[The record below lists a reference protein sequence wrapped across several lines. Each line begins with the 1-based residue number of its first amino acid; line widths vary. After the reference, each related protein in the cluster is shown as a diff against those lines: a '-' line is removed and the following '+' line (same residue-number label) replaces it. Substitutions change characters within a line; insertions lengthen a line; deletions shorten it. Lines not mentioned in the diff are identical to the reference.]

1 MKQVKWL
8 TGIFL
13 PALLMAMLLFACEN
27 DLKKVQQISAQE
39 VNKPVDTTKGVD
51 VIYSDSAK
59 VKSRILTPLML
70 KHTVTKPYY
79 EMPKGVKIIFYDDK
93 LNLKTKS
100 FNADK
105 HIIFTVTA
113 DYAITSNDDKLIE
126 LRKNVVV
133 KNTAGDVF
141 KTEQLFYD
149 SVKKIIYSKVDCLLT
164 KVDGTVLDGT
174 GFTSNETFT
183 QYHFDHG
190 KGKLITSGN
199 LAE

>member
-1 MKQVKWL
+1 MKQIKWL

-13 PALLMAMLLFACEN
+13 PALCMAMLLFACEN

-51 VIYSDSAK
+51 VVYSDSAK

-70 KHTVTKPYY
+70 SYTVAKPYR
-79 EMPKGVKIIFYDDK
+79 EMPNGVKIIFYDDK
-93 LNLKTKS
+93 MNLNAKTFS
-100 FNADK
+100 ADK
-105 HIIFTVTA
+105 HIIFIITA
-113 DYAITSNDDKLIE
+113 GYAVTSNDNNLIE
-126 LRKNVVV
+126 LRKNVVITNPV
-133 KNTAGDVF
+133 GDVF

-149 SVKKIIYSKVDCLLT
+149 VTKKTIYSKVDCLLT
-164 KVDGTVLDGT
+164 KKDGTVLDGT
-174 GFTSNETFT
+174 GFTSNDTFT

-190 KGKLITSGN
+190 KGSVHVEGN